1 MGGVSK
7 AVGSI
12 FGGIGSLL
20 GSDSGGGSAPEAAAA
35 AQATG
40 QGTYEGENTD
50 LNKKRAMKTGKQ
62 RLQIPTGGATASTAV
77 PVSGAGVG
85 TGV

>member
-1 MGGVSK
+1 MGSIGK

-20 GSDSGGGSAPEAAAA
+20 GSDSGGGSAQEATAS
-35 AQATG
+35 QSTG
-40 QGTYEGENTD
+40 QGSYQADNTD

-62 RLQIPTGGATASTAV
+62 QLQIPTGGATASTSV

>member
-1 MGGVSK
+1 MGGVAK

-20 GSDSGGGSAPEAAAA
+20 GSDGGGSAPEATA

>member
-1 MGGVSK
+1 MGSIGK
-7 AVGSI
+7 AVGNI

-20 GSDSGGGSAPEAAAA
+20 GSDSGGTVQEATAS
-35 AQATG
+35 QSTG
-40 QGTYEGENTD
+40 QGSYQADNTD

-62 RLQIPTGGATASTAV
+62 QLQIPTGGATASTSV